1 MLYSPL
7 TLPGCD
13 ELNTSV
19 PARSVIG
26 CMAGYYLHSGSAED
40 EDFRKL
46 FLDGTVSWS
55 GLTPVIEGE
64 ISVPVPMMI
73 VRLKNGGNKLIN
85 NLIEEKN
92 DWKKKKP
99 KTLDGSFAVQTQN
112 GYKIAEP
119 SIHTYYHYAINGT
132 QQDDNNNENN
142 TKMLYMQESIDAG
155 AVYGGTII
163 CPVNM
168 KDKVLKCL
176 YEARIQLGRSKSAQY
191 ATCSLYAK
199 PEVEE
204 YKNNIRHVK
213 AGEKL
218 YVVLQSDLALL
229 DNGVYRTD
237 SACIREAIGKKLN
250 LSSDIAEN
258 SLDYCRYHVIG
269 GFQSTWQLQKPQI
282 PVVRAGSVYCFKVK
296 EDCDIP
302 QTIRIGEFAQ
312 EGMGICSVMTVSDF
326 EKMSSIEMSRIEQA
340 YFTVDNNRI
349 EQLLTRLK
357 MEAIMEHMRSFALKI
372 AEAEVTKNIP
382 EARLRN
388 MVSKANDYSDLNKM
402 ISKIKESDLSSEK
415 KLSRKAEATKFV
427 EIIKTEW
434 NAQLKSYDLDHNLI
448 NQIEANWK
456 EPLNIALHKYHYQK
470 ERG

>member
-1 MLYSPL
+1 
-7 TLPGCD
+7 
-13 ELNTSV
+13 
-19 PARSVIG
+19 
-26 CMAGYYLHSGSAED
+26 
-40 EDFRKL
+40 
-46 FLDGTVSWS
+46 
-55 GLTPVIEGE
+55 
-64 ISVPVPMMI
+64 
-73 VRLKNGGNKLIN
+73 
-85 NLIEEKN
+85 
-92 DWKKKKP
+92 
-99 KTLDGSFAVQTQN
+99 
-112 GYKIAEP
+112 
-119 SIHTYYHYAINGT
+119 
-132 QQDDNNNENN
+132 
-142 TKMLYMQESIDAG
+142 MQESIDAG

-176 YEARIQLGRSKSAQY
+176 YEARIQFGRSKSAQY

-296 EDCDIP
+296 EECDIP

-312 EGMGICSVMTVSDF
+312 EGMGICGIMTVSDF
-326 EKMSSIEMSRIEQA
+326 EKVSSIEMSRIEQA
-340 YFTVDNNRI
+340 HFTVDNNRI

-372 AEAEVTKNIP
+372 AEVEVTKNIP

-434 NAQLKSYDLDHNLI
+434 NAQLKLYDLDHNLI